1 MHLLYP
7 FYKEVNQG
15 GGRVSDL
22 LKVTVHKAWSQD
34 WNTGCRSYAFSHYV
48 NRKINQQCALEP
60 CSPGQTLSALC
71 DLGKKGKSR
80 CCCRHSEWRG
90 AACPQLR
97 TFGGG
102 CRQRYMSPSDLGSG
116 K

>member
-22 LKVTVHKAWSQD
+22 LKVTVHKAWNQD

-48 NRKINQQCALEP
+48 NRKTNQLCTRALFSWP
-60 CSPGQTLSALC
+60 DVKWTV
-71 DLGKKGKSR
+71 
-80 CCCRHSEWRG
+80 
-90 AACPQLR
+90 
-97 TFGGG
+97 
-102 CRQRYMSPSDLGSG
+102 
-116 K
+116 